1 MDPLD
6 RAVINGL
13 QGGLPVCDRPY
24 LEAARRLGM
33 SEDAL
38 LERLRR
44 LLDAGT
50 LTRIGPMFQI
60 ERIGGAFTLAALH
73 APAGDYERIAALVN
87 AHPEIAHNYERSH
100 DLNMWFVIA
109 TETPEGIGQAIA
121 AIEAETGCQ
130 VFNFPKSREYFIE
143 MKLIA

>member
-143 MKLIA
+143 MKLTA